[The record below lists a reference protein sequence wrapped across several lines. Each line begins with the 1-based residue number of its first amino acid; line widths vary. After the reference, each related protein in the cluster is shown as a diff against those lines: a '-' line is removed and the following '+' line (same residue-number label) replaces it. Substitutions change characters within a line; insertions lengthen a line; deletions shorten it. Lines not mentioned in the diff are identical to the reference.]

1 LEKAIL
7 VLDGV
12 SDGKTSFTAIVKE
25 AGYWTWNINHKNV
38 LSMLAGKIGWNGIR
52 NNQFYDF
59 IKDFHD
65 LSNKYFDF
73 ESWYTFSMIDKF
85 LSSDKANILIV
96 HNCNSE
102 ISKKIQEDYE
112 NCYNILISDKE
123 FENCEYCKTLD
134 FSSNDFKPSVLE
146 SIKIITNNKEIKN
159 ING

>member
-1 LEKAIL
+1 M

-12 SDGKTSFTAIVKE
+12 SDGKTAFTTIVKE
-25 AGYWTWNINHKNV
+25 AGFWTWNINHKNV
-38 LSMLAGKIGWNGIR
+38 LSMLAGKIGWNGTR

-73 ESWYTFSMIDKF
+73 ESWYTFDMIDKF

-96 HNCNSE
+96 HNCDLE
-102 ISKKIQEDYE
+102 ISKKLQEDYE
-112 NCYNILISDKE
+112 NCYNILISDSPIEDSK
-123 FENCEYCKTLD
+123 YCKTLD
-134 FSSNDFKPSVLE
+134 FSSECFKQDVLT
-146 SIKIITNNKEIKN
+146 SMNIITNNKETKN